1 MDNDKVEVTPE
12 EAAAEQESLAEAK
25 EDEIRSELAEELG
38 LSEDEDADKLDK
50 LVAREMKNRKLVSTA
65 VRQKIDWRTKAT
77 GGKPAD
83 KKITSK
89 EGTLDAEAIR
99 KEAAE
104 ATTAALEQRDLDDMD
119 HSDTVKAAIKNIAK
133 LNNISIRK
141 AEKDSYIQHLI
152 AEESKV
158 AKANEA
164 ADNGTR
170 KGKSGVKIDLSKPL
184 DPKDFDLSTEDGRK
198 AWSEAKAA
206 KRQAQQ

>member
-1 MDNDKVEVTPE
+1 MENENTQVTPE

-25 EDEIRSELAEELG
+25 EDEIRAELAEELG
-38 LSEDEDADKLDK
+38 LSEDEDSDKLDK

-77 GGKPAD
+77 GGKPAP
-83 KKITSK
+83 KTTSK
-89 EGTLDAEAIR
+89 EGPLDAEAVR
-99 KEAAE
+99 QEAAAATE
-104 ATTAALEQRDLDDMD
+104 ARLEQRDLDDME

-133 LNNISIRK
+133 LNNISVRK
-141 AEKDSYIQHLI
+141 AEKDPYIQHLI
-152 AEESKV
+152 VEESKA

-198 AWSEAKAA
+198 AWKDAKAA
-206 KRQAQQ
+206 KAQARQ